1 MASKPVSKT
10 ALNDLDNVMMVVVNE
25 GPDDKGMS
33 VEDAYRHLAG
43 MPPEPVDVPEE
54 I

>member
-1 MASKPVSKT
+1 MTDEPVNSLT
-10 ALNDLDNVMMVVVNE
+10 DPNNVKMEVVDKGE
-25 GPDDKGMS
+25 EEKGMS

-43 MPPEPVDVPEE
+43 IPPEPVDVPEE